1 VSWDFI
7 MGAIKRFDN
16 LNTSFVNLAAF
27 IRYLRAQ
34 NFSGSVHVAIGQY
47 EAEIFLKG
55 SDPTVVFEIDRAAGS
70 SSQDEG
76 AIERVLVHA
85 REPGGTITVYE
96 GKTEPGSAVE
106 PHTESA
112 GPAFTDEEIPVA
124 TAAPDEEVDWDEL
137 LRAGGDTIAAVEGAV
152 QSSGLDF
159 AANLR
164 TACIEL
170 GDDYPFLDP
179 SASNF
184 SYANGA
190 ITLNDRPSANAYVTG
205 LSEGLRRLVN
215 KLAIDKEGKR
225 FRERVAVE
233 LAVAS
238 RMRPVGAFT
247 PLLDRIAGTR
257 VL

>member
-1 VSWDFI
+1 
-7 MGAIKRFDN
+7 MAAIKRFDN

-27 IRYLRAQ
+27 IRYLRGQ
-34 NFSGSVHVAIGQY
+34 NFSGSIHVAIAQY

-106 PHTESA
+106 QHAESA
-112 GPAFTDEEIPVA
+112 SPAFTDEIPVA
-124 TAAPDEEVDWDEL
+124 TAAPDEEVDWDDL
-137 LRAGGDTIAAVEGAV
+137 LRAGGDTIAAVERAV
-152 QSSGLDF
+152 QSAGLDF
-159 AANLR
+159 APNLR
-164 TACIEL
+164 IACIEL

-190 ITLNDRPSANAYVTG
+190 VTLSDRPSANAYVTG
-205 LSEGLRRLVN
+205 LSEGLRRLIN

-238 RMRPVGAFT
+238 RIRPLGAFT
-247 PLLDRIAGTR
+247 PRLDRIAGTR